1 MQVIVSLLVS
11 AVMLGV
17 KISSLNAII
26 RLTNRKQEIEMLT
39 KELTRARSS
48 NIPAELIERA
58 RRATEIR
65 EPGVETVCSF
75 DSRFPASQPGVRPP
89 VAIA

>member
-1 MQVIVSLLVS
+1 
-11 AVMLGV
+11 MLGV

-48 NIPAELIERA
+48 NVPAELIERA
-58 RRATEIR
+58 RRATEIQ
-65 EPGVETVCSF
+65 EPGMETVCSL
-75 DSRFPASQPGVRPP
+75 
-89 VAIA
+89 